1 VRKNCVSR
9 DIPAPGNPVSTGS
22 IAIAYRAMGA
32 LEVTAAI
39 AIVSLGI
46 KTLRPKQEWVNT
58 KPPPKSF
65 VMARE
70 PVRDFA
76 ACKAS

>member
-22 IAIAYRAMGA
+22 IAIGISRNGH
-32 LEVTAAI
+32 LGVTAAI
-39 AIVSLGI
+39 AFVSLSL

-70 PVRDFA
+70 PTRDFPV
-76 ACKAS
+76 CKAA